1 MSMRFTRGLAFCL
14 ALMPPGLRA
23 ADWISVSS
31 DYESSIYY
39 DRDSLKRNGAVVEV
53 LLLWD
58 FAQMQLTRRPVKPYL
73 SATRL
78 TRFDC
83 GIGGRAR
90 GTSRKS
96 IARLT
101 RRFALNGS
109 IPKRPAAKSCA
120 RSAPRT
126 SSEGW
131 GLGPLTGYGR
141 ASGIIAR
148 PRNVGNLTER
158 NSQPDA

>member
-1 MSMRFTRGLAFCL
+1 MPCGLQ
-14 ALMPPGLRA
+14 A

-83 GIGGRAR
+83 GIGGRASIETTLYRENMTR
-90 GTSRKS
+90 GDITEVY
-96 IARLT
+96 
-101 RRFALNGS
+101 
-109 IPKRPAAKSCA
+109 
-120 RSAPRT
+120 RT
-126 SSEGW
+126 
-131 GLGPLTGYGR
+131 
-141 ASGIIAR
+141 
-148 PRNVGNLTER
+148 
-158 NSQPDA
+158 PDAALRFEWVSPEAPGGEVMRQVCAADK